1 VSPRGE
7 ISLRRP
13 RLDNPWRLPCLRLWN
28 SCRSADL
35 QLQIS
40 AQATAPACRNFDL
53 NSSRLGPKKWVGT
66 MADAKTDAVVLLSRI
81 GVSSTCKLWPGLR
94 MAGPAKDRDEKE
106 NEVEMKMK
114 MKIRNPGRRPLRI
127 SRCRSKQYST
137 VNGRRRRLARLLAP
151 RYEGIYFRGSI
162 GLAGCDSPERES
174 S

>member
-1 VSPRGE
+1 
-7 ISLRRP
+7 
-13 RLDNPWRLPCLRLWN
+13 
-28 SCRSADL
+28 L

-66 MADAKTDAVVLLSRI
+66 MADAKTDAVVLHPPRI

-114 MKIRNPGRRPLRI
+114 MKMKIRNPGRRPLRI

-137 VNGRRRRLARLLAP
+137 VNGRRR
-151 RYEGIYFRGSI
+151 
-162 GLAGCDSPERES
+162 
-174 S
+174 